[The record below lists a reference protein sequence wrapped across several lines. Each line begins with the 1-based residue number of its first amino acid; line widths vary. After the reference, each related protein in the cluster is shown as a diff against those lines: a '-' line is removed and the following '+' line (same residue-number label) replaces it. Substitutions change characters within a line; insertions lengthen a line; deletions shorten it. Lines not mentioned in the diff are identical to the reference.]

1 MSEYG
6 SGITMAK
13 AFSYD
18 KERIKKA
25 LAGQILAGETE
36 DGFIYELATKEE
48 CDKYILSAFDNA
60 VYHCREALAS
70 GRAMEAY
77 LKSKGI
83 NIDIKEFLFFREAE
97 NKKDYES
104 NEYIYENDT
113 EEE

>member
-6 SGITMAK
+6 NGITMAK

-25 LAGQILAGETE
+25 LDGQILAGETE
-36 DGFIYELATKEE
+36 NGFIYEPSTKEK
-48 CDKYILSAFDNA
+48 CNNYILSAYDNA
-60 VYHCREALAS
+60 VYQCREALAS

-83 NIDIKEFLFFREAE
+83 NIDFKEFFPFREAE
-97 NKKDYES
+97 SKKDYES

>member
-6 SGITMAK
+6 NGITMAK

-25 LAGQILAGETE
+25 LTGQILAGESE
-36 DGFIYELATKEE
+36 DGFIYKPADKED
-48 CDKYILSAFDNA
+48 CNTYILSAFDNA
-60 VYHCREALAS
+60 VYQCREALAH

-83 NIDIKEFLFFREAE
+83 NIDFKEFLPFIEAE
-97 NKKDYES
+97 KKKDYES
-104 NEYIYENDT
+104 NAYIYENDT